1 MIEKEITTMNLNNAK
16 YYGQNPQ
23 MNQFTEEL
31 AELIQAVAEGD
42 SQHIAEEIADVELLI
57 EQLEHLLPLDA
68 DNIAGVAWSY
78 TNDNVNLD
86 SFLSCIWNLAAPIKS
101 INKYRRV
108 QMNMDRN
115 LYSSKEEAYFNS
127 RNAKDD
133 LELCMGGL
141 VSTIKWL
148 IKKYSITN
156 DVLLSIKA
164 YKAQRTCDRIELET
178 GSTCKKAINDKAIT
192 QAQDLGNYCKLQ
204 TECEPGGCIFATAG
218 DGCIL
223 ADYVRP
229 ECWLDAIDK
238 EKKERQG

>member
-16 YYGQNPQ
+16 YYGQRMQ
-23 MNQFTEEL
+23 MNHFTEEL

-42 SQHIAEEIADVELLI
+42 SQHIAEEIADVELMI

-101 INKYRRV
+101 INKYRRM
-108 QMNMDRN
+108 QIDMDRN
-115 LYSSKEEAYFNS
+115 LYSSKEEAYFYS

-148 IKKYSITN
+148 IKKYSIKN
-156 DVLLSIKA
+156 DELLSIKA
-164 YKAQRTCDRIELET
+164 YKVQRTRDRIEMEESRS
-178 GSTCKKAINDKAIT
+178 G
-192 QAQDLGNYCKLQ
+192 QA
-204 TECEPGGCIFATAG
+204 
-218 DGCIL
+218 
-223 ADYVRP
+223 
-229 ECWLDAIDK
+229 
-238 EKKERQG
+238 

>member
-42 SQHIAEEIADVELLI
+42 PQHIAEEIADVELLI

-115 LYSSKEEAYFNS
+115 LYSSKEEAHFNS

-148 IKKYSITN
+148 IKKYSIAN

-164 YKAQRTCDRIELET
+164 YKAQRTRDRIELEAESAAKSAAKQPET
-178 GSTCKKAINDKAIT
+178 
-192 QAQDLGNYCKLQ
+192 LQ
-204 TECEPGGCIFATAG
+204 NQQQEGHKNG
-218 DGCIL
+218 
-223 ADYVRP
+223 
-229 ECWLDAIDK
+229 
-238 EKKERQG
+238 

>member
-42 SQHIAEEIADVELLI
+42 PQHIAKEIADVEILI

-108 QMNMDRN
+108 QMNMSRH
-115 LYSSKEEAYFNS
+115 LYSSKEEAHFYS
-127 RNAKDD
+127 RNA
-133 LELCMGGL
+133 
-141 VSTIKWL
+141 
-148 IKKYSITN
+148 
-156 DVLLSIKA
+156 
-164 YKAQRTCDRIELET
+164 
-178 GSTCKKAINDKAIT
+178 
-192 QAQDLGNYCKLQ
+192 
-204 TECEPGGCIFATAG
+204 
-218 DGCIL
+218 
-223 ADYVRP
+223 
-229 ECWLDAIDK
+229 
-238 EKKERQG
+238 